1 MARPGSIGTLKLPA
15 CERCR
20 VRKLKCDAD
29 THSSK
34 CATCAKS
41 SVACIIVDNVT
52 KERYTRGGI
61 YQLEQRLRELE
72 ADVAAQSTSGFTQQA
87 GDLRHVQSP
96 KTSVG
101 VRRGLERL
109 TKTAKHTIP
118 QPSAPFDAVQPSPSR
133 STAYSAYDLP
143 SWSAAQALASHYFSH
158 AQLHHPLMPQYP
170 FSNALQRVYGGS
182 DASAS
187 AEDLFRVNIVFAI
200 SSVTTYRRGTTH
212 EHPYGYFRAAVQN
225 LSNINLTGSLSGIQ
239 NMLLIAR
246 FARYYHIDCSIW
258 DMSRTCMRQCIAL
271 KLHRPPRKSLAP
283 IDEQVLRNVFWE
295 CYLHDRYSSGI
306 LGRPYAIAE
315 EDITVQ
321 LPVEVSETDLIS
333 AHVSSLDD
341 PSLQYFTNPNEVS
354 VFRFIV
360 GLRRV
365 IAKIT
370 NHFHRAHTSSSR
382 PGRTLAD
389 AQRVRADFD
398 HLLNQLMQARSKAPI
413 FDNPTSLYQRSEWYD
428 FLFEK
433 ERLTLIRG
441 ALNQIPLDGFHPPQE
456 LLRSCLGCGINV
468 IELYMALFSHGHI
481 TWMRSYFQILFTSGL
496 SIMYSASF
504 LSQNRASVQHDQ
516 SDLDVRAA
524 RALASASELMKMF
537 VIEMPD
543 AARFA
548 MVFEGLMKQYMGTG
562 TRAVPTRATTPSG
575 HEPTAESNKPADVAF
590 ESNAMQLGPQAVP
603 EHQDVPSTYLGA
615 DLLSIHHPADAPS
628 ELHLQAP
635 QHSQVHHD
643 NSFLTQGPF
652 DESQLWT
659 LFSSAPDS
667 ILGQVE
673 AGLGEYAWG
682 IPPDN
687 NLFDQWDDFRA
698 ST

>member
-1 MARPGSIGTLKLPA
+1 MARPGSAGTLKLPA

-20 VRKLKCDAD
+20 TRKLKCDAD
-29 THSSK
+29 AHASK
-34 CATCAKS
+34 CAPCAKG

-72 ADVAAQSTSGFTQQA
+72 AGVATQSTPGSTVQA
-87 GDLRHVQSP
+87 GDSRHVQSP
-96 KTSVG
+96 KNSVG

-109 TKTAKHTIP
+109 ERLTRTARNTIP
-118 QPSAPFDAVQPSPSR
+118 RPSGTFGTVQPSPSP

-143 SWSAAQALASHYFSH
+143 TWSGAQALTAHYFSH

-170 FSNALQRVYGGS
+170 FSEALQRIYDGS
-182 DASAS
+182 GASAS
-187 AEDLFRVNIVFAI
+187 AEDLLRVNMVFAI

-225 LSNINLTGSLSGIQ
+225 LPKINLTGSLSGIQ
-239 NMLLIAR
+239 NMLLVAR
-246 FARYYHIDCSIW
+246 FARYYPIECSIW

-271 KLHRPPRKSLAP
+271 RLHRPPSKPLAP

-321 LPVEVSETDLIS
+321 LPVEVSEADLIS
-333 AHVSSLDD
+333 ANVSSLDD
-341 PSLQYFTNPNEVS
+341 PSLQYFAKPNEVLA
-354 VFRFIV
+354 FRFIV

-370 NHFHRAHTSSSR
+370 NHFHRAQTSSSR

-398 HLLNQLMQARSKAPI
+398 RLLNELTQARSKAPI
-413 FDNPTSLYQRSEWYD
+413 FDNPTSLYQRPEWYD
-428 FLFEK
+428 FLYEK
-433 ERLTLIRG
+433 ERLNLIRG
-441 ALNQIPLDGFHPPQE
+441 ALNQIPLDGFHPPKE
-456 LLRSCLGCGINV
+456 LLLSCLGCAVTV
-468 IELYMALFSHGHI
+468 IELYMSLFSHGHI
-481 TWMRSYFQILFTSGL
+481 TWMRSYFQILFTAGL

-504 LSQNRASVQHDQ
+504 LSQNRVSAQHDQ
-516 SDLDVRAA
+516 SELDLRAT

-548 MVFEGLMKQYMGTG
+548 MVFEVLMKQYMGTG
-562 TRAVPTRATTPSG
+562 TQAMPTRATTPSG
-575 HEPTAESNKPADVAF
+575 HEGAMEGNQPADIAF
-590 ESNAMQLGPQAVP
+590 ESNSVHLGPPPVA
-603 EHQDVPSTYLGA
+603 EHQDLPSSYSGA
-615 DLLSIHHPADAPS
+615 GFLSIQHPADGPNDP
-628 ELHLQAP
+628 HLQAP
-635 QHSQVHHD
+635 QHD
-643 NSFLTQGPF
+643 NGFLTQGHF
-652 DESQLWT
+652 DDSQLWT
-659 LFSSAPDS
+659 LFFSAPDS

-673 AGLGEYAWG
+673 AGLGEYAVG
-682 IPPDN
+682 FPPDN
-687 NLFDQWDDFRA
+687 SFFDQWDDFRA
-698 ST
+698 AT